1 MSNFE
6 GATLVPWQVCK
17 EALESFKTARDEFMV
32 EWDGIKVRLKTETT
46 VSRVWFVFAWKETKW
61 DSVCRMS
68 DKSFFCRKELS
79 MLRLGFITE
88 QQYDDWTHFNN
99 SGYYA
104 AKSIK
109 QLTNT
114 GKRDAYLNPEQAAF
128 VNRWSK

>member
-17 EALESFKTARDEFMV
+17 SALESFNTARDEFMA
-32 EWDGIKVRLKTETT
+32 EWDAIKARLKTETT
-46 VSRVWFVFAWKETKW
+46 VSRVWFVFACKETKW
-61 DSVCRMS
+61 DAVCRWAHGNYHLPERGMY
-68 DKSFFCRKELS
+68 
-79 MLRLGFITE
+79 RLGFITE
-88 QQYDDWTHFNN
+88 QQYDDWQYFDG

-109 QLTNT
+109 QLTNNGT
-114 GKRDAYLNPEQAAF
+114 RDAYLNPERAAF